1 MPYKDPAKR
10 SARQKIYDQTPAGK
24 ASRKRRR
31 DRYAAKKRGE
41 SVYPQ
46 ELTVDPKLL
55 TAAMSTWKPVP
66 LSVIFDCGDHL
77 DVVPDV

>member
-46 ELTVDPKLL
+46 ELTADPRALEQ
-55 TAAMSTWKPVP
+55 AMARWMR
-66 LSVIFDCGDHL
+66 
-77 DVVPDV
+77 